1 MTQQQENEQIQEI
14 LTRGVV
20 NILPDKQKLA
30 RALAAKKKLNVYLG
44 IDPTATK
51 IHLGHAVNLRK
62 LQALVELGHHITFL
76 IGDFTARVGDN
87 SDKETERPL
96 LTEEEIKENF
106 RTYRNQAEKIL
117 DFSNVS
123 LRHNS
128 EWLEKLS
135 FGEVLKLSQNFTLND
150 YIGREIMKRKLGKG
164 VSVRLDELL
173 YPLMQGYDSFCLD
186 TDLQIGAADQT
197 FNMQAGRTLLKR
209 LKNKESF
216 VLVNDYLIGTDGR
229 KMSKSWGN
237 AIWLD
242 DDPVTMFGK
251 VMSLKDELIE
261 QYFLLGTKVA
271 LDEVG
276 KVKTRLQSGE
286 NPMILKGELAL
297 IIVSEVWG
305 KQSAK
310 ASQEEFSRVFQQGS
324 LPTAIAEVKVSQNE
338 LALADLLVEV
348 KLAESKAEARSMIAD
363 GAIKVAGKIKR
374 DFKEKIAIQSGLLVQ
389 VGKRKIAKVK

>member
-1 MTQQQENEQIQEI
+1 MTQKQENERIQEI

-30 RALAAKKKLNVYLG
+30 KALASPKKLNVYLG

-106 RTYRNQAEKIL
+106 RTYRKQAEKIL
-117 DFSNVS
+117 DFSKVS

-150 YIGREIMKRKLGKG
+150 YIGREIMKRKLEKG

-186 TDLQIGAADQT
+186 TDLQLGAADQT

-237 AIWLD
+237 AIWLED
-242 DDPVTMFGK
+242 NPVTMFGK

-271 LDEVG
+271 LD
-276 KVKTRLQSGE
+276 KVKEVRTRLQSGE
-286 NPMILKGELAL
+286 NPMLLKSELAFA
-297 IIVSEVWG
+297 IVSEVWG
-305 KQSAK
+305 EKSAQ
-310 ASQEEFSRVFQQGS
+310 ASQEEFTRVFQQDS
-324 LPTAIAEVKVSQNE
+324 LPTDIPEVEVKQSE
-338 LALADLLVEV
+338 LALVDLLMEL
-348 KLAESKAEARSMIAD
+348 KLAESKAEVRSLVAD
-363 GAIKVAGKIKR
+363 GAVKIDGKTKS
-374 DFKEKIAIQSGLLVQ
+374 DSKEEIIIQSGLVVQ
-389 VGKRKIAKVK
+389 VGKRRIAKVK

>member
-310 ASQEEFSRVFQQGS
+310 ASQEEFSRVFKRGS
-324 LPTAIAEVKVSQNE
+324 LPTTIAEVKVGQNE

-363 GAIKVAGKIKR
+363 GAVKVAGKIKR

>member
-1 MTQQQENEQIQEI
+1 
-14 LTRGVV
+14 
-20 NILPDKQKLA
+20 
-30 RALAAKKKLNVYLG
+30 
-44 IDPTATK
+44 
-51 IHLGHAVNLRK
+51 
-62 LQALVELGHHITFL
+62 
-76 IGDFTARVGDN
+76 
-87 SDKETERPL
+87 
-96 LTEEEIKENF
+96 
-106 RTYRNQAEKIL
+106 
-117 DFSNVS
+117 
-123 LRHNS
+123 
-128 EWLEKLS
+128 
-135 FGEVLKLSQNFTLND
+135 
-150 YIGREIMKRKLGKG
+150 
-164 VSVRLDELL
+164 
-173 YPLMQGYDSFCLD
+173 
-186 TDLQIGAADQT
+186 
-197 FNMQAGRTLLKR
+197 MQAGRTLLKR

-324 LPTAIAEVKVSQNE
+324 LPTTIAEVKVGQNE
-338 LALADLLVEV
+338 LALADLLVEL

>member
-150 YIGREIMKRKLGKG
+150 YIGREIMKRKLEKG

-173 YPLMQGYDSFCLD
+173 YPLMQGYDSLCLD

-271 LDEVG
+271 LEEVG
-276 KVKTRLQSGE
+276 RVKTRLRSGE
-286 NPMILKGELAL
+286 NPMILKGELAF

-363 GAIKVAGKIKR
+363 GAVKVAGKIKR
-374 DFKEKIAIQSGLLVQ
+374 DFKEKIIIQSGLLVQ